1 MLWLTLFFFLFT
13 TAKICFFAFLYY
25 FCQPK
30 TNIMA
35 HCLTDYEPKILLA
48 LCESLKGDTKFTDF
62 LFQNGYPELA
72 AFSAAVHSDTEAL
85 HWLLKSNYP
94 EFGVLSNAI
103 DGEENA
109 IDWLQKN
116 RLNFLLLF
124 AAACRK
130 EDNAIRWFVNHK
142 LDIFLMMIRTIH
154 DELLHQSWDSSDVH
168 RRRV

>member
-1 MLWLTLFFFLFT
+1 MS
-13 TAKICFFAFLYY
+13 
-25 FCQPK
+25 
-30 TNIMA
+30 
-35 HCLTDYEPKILLA
+35 HCLTDYDPKILLA
-48 LCESLKGDTKFTDF
+48 LGESLKGDIKFTDF

-72 AFSAAVHSDTEAL
+72 AFSAAVHSNTDAL

-109 IDWLQKN
+109 IIWLQKN
-116 RLNFLLLF
+116 ELDFLSIF

-130 EDNAIRWFVNHK
+130 DDLAIRWFVENK

-154 DELLHQSWDSSDVH
+154 NELLHQSWDSSDIH
-168 RRRV
+168 RRRG